1 MGEFTFKS
9 SVLASPLF
17 TEDVSHF
24 LYFGISEIIDDFLQ
38 VRNLFHPLCLMQ

>member
-17 TEDVSHF
+17 TEDASHF
-24 LYFGISEIIDDFLQ
+24 LYFCISESVDDFLQ
-38 VRNLFHPLCLMQ
+38 VRNFFHP